1 MSLLSFSIVGSIASL
16 LMMVAGF
23 VWLGAR
29 REFDVS
35 RVPREQGSA
44 PIEADTR
51 GRTGSAWFR
60 GIPTGIS
67 YSAEKPTSE
76 IIALLAAGRLRE
88 GLPWAT
94 PAIGAL
100 AAFFFWPLLIGIVLG
115 LRGVVLWVLVAAF
128 FFGGLYAAWP
138 RGAR

>member
-1 MSLLSFSIVGSIASL
+1 M
-16 LMMVAGF
+16 
-23 VWLGAR
+23 
-29 REFDVS
+29 
-35 RVPREQGSA
+35 PPEQGSTPMRA
-44 PIEADTR
+44 GSRGQTR
-51 GRTGSAWFR
+51 SAWFR
-60 GIPTGIS
+60 GLATGIS

-76 IIALLAAGRLRE
+76 IIALLAAGRLGE

-115 LRGVVLWVLVAAF
+115 LEGVVLWVLVAAF

-138 RGAR
+138 RDAR